1 MMEFES
7 VWGIPIALYL
17 FLAGLGGGAFITSAF
32 VMWKHPQAIKT
43 RRIGHFIAPIVVAI
57 GLVLLMVDAKGG
69 LLNPLR
75 FALLV
80 HNVGSVMTWGVYFLA
95 IFEVI
100 ALVVAIL
107 ELRKRAI
114 PRWLELA
121 GVVFA
126 VCVGAYTGCLLGVV
140 KTYPLWNNAILPVLF
155 LVSAVS
161 TGAAAVVLGSL
172 IASPEEAENLPA
184 LKRAH
189 YWLPIVELVLVAAML
204 FIVNS
209 SDATAHTTVMNLLAG
224 SFAPAF
230 WIAFVLVGLV
240 LPAIIETRELFGKP
254 GESSRML
261 GMGSEAGVLIGGFAL
276 RALIVLAALPATIV
290 VSFA

>member
-1 MMEFES
+1 MQFEP

-32 VMWKHPQAIKT
+32 VAWKHPDAVVT
-43 RRIGHFIAPIVVAI
+43 RKIGHYIAPIMVAI
-57 GLVLLMVDAKGG
+57 GLVLLMIDAKGG

-75 FALLV
+75 FALLI

-100 ALVVAIL
+100 ALVVAVM
-107 ELRKRAI
+107 ELRKIEI
-114 PRWLELA
+114 PRWLDLV

-161 TGAAAVVLGSL
+161 TGTAAVVLG
-172 IASPEEAENLPA
+172 A
-184 LKRAH
+184 L
-189 YWLPIVELVLVAAML
+189 V
-204 FIVNS
+204 
-209 SDATAHTTVMNLLAG
+209 
-224 SFAPAF
+224 
-230 WIAFVLVGLV
+230 
-240 LPAIIETRELFGKP
+240 
-254 GESSRML
+254 
-261 GMGSEAGVLIGGFAL
+261 
-276 RALIVLAALPATIV
+276 
-290 VSFA
+290 

>member
-1 MMEFES
+1 MQFEP

-32 VMWKHPQAIKT
+32 VAWKHPHAVTT
-43 RRIGHFIAPIVVAI
+43 RRIGHFIAPVVVAI

-69 LLNPLR
+69 LLNPWR
-75 FALLV
+75 FALLI

-95 IFEVI
+95 VFEVI
-100 ALVVAIL
+100 ALVVAFL
-107 ELRKRAI
+107 EIRKIDI
-114 PRWLELA
+114 PRWLDLV

-172 IASPEEAENLPA
+172 IKAPQEAESLPA

-189 YWLPIVELVLVAAML
+189 YWLPIVELVLVVAML

-209 SDATAHTTVMNLLAG
+209 SGDTAHATVSNLVAG

-230 WIAFVLVGLV
+230 WIAFVLAGLV
-240 LPAIIETRELFGKP
+240 LPAIIETFELFVNTGAP
-254 GESSRML
+254 SRTL